1 MAAEAI
7 QEADAV
13 QEFVDQLPANRLSD
27 LSRAI
32 RMRELTL
39 TADEILTLPEEEQDR
54 IVRLQAEDASKDY
67 DPTEW
72 EDWQRGDFHD

>member
-1 MAAEAI
+1 MAAETI

-13 QEFVDQLPANRLSD
+13 QEFVDHLPANRLRN

-39 TADEILTLPEEEQDR
+39 TADEILTLPEDEQGR
-54 IVRLQAEDASKDY
+54 IMQLQAEEAVKHY
-67 DPTEW
+67 DPSEW
-72 EDWQRGDFHD
+72 EGWQSGDFHD

>member
-39 TADEILTLPEEEQDR
+39 TADEILTLPGDEQGR
-54 IVRLQAEDASKDY
+54 IMQLQAEETAKHY
-67 DPTEW
+67 DPSEW
-72 EDWQRGDFHD
+72 EGW